1 MSDMESVAALMAS
14 TSSKIEQLQHA
25 FAELERQSAV
35 SMNLKWKQL
44 EDHFRGLEQS
54 LKKKFDE
61 LKEQEK
67 QFQETVAKS
76 EQMLEQREA
85 AVVSKEL
92 TSLER
97 LQEKRDAALAM
108 IFSRSKLSLPVP
120 SINPMNKALDN
131 LGVKWP
137 KPVSEGSMCL
147 QADNGTAKLRSEL
160 VMLCEEM
167 NVKGLHKFISDNRKN
182 LAAIR
187 EEIPSALK
195 KASHPYGLVLDSL
208 EEFYAG
214 DNLVLDGKKDG
225 DLLGVR
231 RTCLMLMESLGQ
243 LQTDDVTH
251 FSSEGHML
259 STNIKERAKK
269 IALEWKSKLDSI
281 DIDASNG
288 NCLEAHAFLQLL
300 ATFGISAEYNEDD
313 MCRLLPYVSRRRQTP
328 ELCRL
333 LGLSQKMP
341 GVIGVLVGSGRPID
355 AINLAY
361 AFELTE
367 QFEPVQLLKAYLRD
381 VKKVSP
387 AKNVKMSPGV
397 QNEMNEREL
406 SALKAVIKCIEEHKL
421 EEQYPVD
428 PLQKRVLQLEKAK
441 ADKRRAVEAAKP
453 QSKRPRA
460 NGSAFAPRATG
471 SADKS
476 FYPATPERHPSNP
489 YERQFMYSAE
499 AHLPPMMSSASYTIQ
514 PAHAPY
520 YGSGYPVQY
529 QVPYIH

>member
-1 MSDMESVAALMAS
+1 MPDMESVAALMES
-14 TSSKIEQLQHA
+14 TSSKIQQLQEA
-25 FAELERQSAV
+25 FAELESQSAV

-61 LKEQEK
+61 LKEQEEE
-67 QFQETVAKS
+67 FQETLAKS
-76 EQMLEQREA
+76 DLMLEQREA
-85 AVVSKEL
+85 AVVAKEL

-108 IFSRSKLSLPVP
+108 IFSKSRLSLPVP
-120 SINPMNKALDN
+120 AINPMNKALDN

-137 KPVSEGSMCL
+137 KPASEESVHL
-147 QADNGTAKLRSEL
+147 QDGNAAVRPRSEL
-160 VMLCEEM
+160 ASLCEEM

-195 KASHPYGLVLDSL
+195 KTSHPYGLVLDSL
-208 EEFYAG
+208 EDFYSG

-243 LQTDDVTH
+243 LQANDITC

-259 STNIKERAKK
+259 TTNIVERAKK
-269 IALEWKSKLDSI
+269 IAFEWKSKLDNL

-300 ATFGISAEYNEDD
+300 ATFGISAEFNEDD
-313 MCRLLPYVSRRRQTP
+313 LCKLLPYVSRRRQTP

-341 GVIGVLVGSGRPID
+341 GVIEVLVESGRPID

-361 AFELTE
+361 VFELTE

-381 VKKVSP
+381 VKKVSH
-387 AKNVKMSPGV
+387 ARNVKVSPGA

-406 SALKAVIKCIEEHKL
+406 SALKSVIKCIEEHKL

-460 NGSAFAPRATG
+460 NGSAFAHRATG
-471 SADKS
+471 FADKS

-489 YERQFMYSAE
+489 YERQFVYGAE
-499 AHLPPMMSSASYTIQ
+499 AHLPPMVSPASYTMQ
-514 PAHAPY
+514 PAHGPY
-520 YGSGYPVQY
+520 YGNGYPVQY

>member
-1 MSDMESVAALMAS
+1 MSEMESVAALMDS
-14 TSSKIEQLQHA
+14 TSSKIQQLQEA
-25 FAELERQSAV
+25 FAELESQSAFC
-35 SMNLKWKQL
+35 MNFKWKQL

-67 QFQETVAKS
+67 EFQETVAKS

-85 AVVSKEL
+85 AVVAKEL

-97 LQEKRDAALAM
+97 LQEKREAALAM
-108 IFSRSKLSLPVP
+108 IFSKSRLSLPVP

-137 KPVSEGSMCL
+137 KPASEESVHL
-147 QADNGTAKLRSEL
+147 QVDNAAVRPRSEL
-160 VMLCEEM
+160 VALCEEM
-167 NVKGLHKFISDNRKN
+167 NVNGLHKFISDNRKN

-195 KASHPYGLVLDSL
+195 KTSHPYGLVLDSL
-208 EEFYAG
+208 EDFYSG

-243 LQTDDVTH
+243 LHSNDITC
-251 FSSEGHML
+251 SSLERHML
-259 STNIKERAKK
+259 TTNIIERAKT
-269 IALEWKSKLDSI
+269 IAFKWKSKLDNL

-300 ATFGISAEYNEDD
+300 ATFGISAEFNEDD
-313 MCRLLPYVSRRRQTP
+313 LCKLLPYVSRRRQTP

-341 GVIGVLVGSGRPID
+341 GVIEVLVESGRPID

-361 AFELTE
+361 VFELTE
-367 QFEPVQLLKAYLRD
+367 QFEPVHLLKAYLRD
-381 VKKVSP
+381 VKKMSH
-387 AKNVKMSPGV
+387 ARNVKTSPGA
-397 QNEMNEREL
+397 QMNPCFLLGNPEQTPLARGARVGVAHRRRE
-406 SALKAVIKCIEEHKL
+406 E
-421 EEQYPVD
+421 
-428 PLQKRVLQLEKAK
+428 
-441 ADKRRAVEAAKP
+441 
-453 QSKRPRA
+453 
-460 NGSAFAPRATG
+460 T
-471 SADKS
+471 
-476 FYPATPERHPSNP
+476 
-489 YERQFMYSAE
+489 
-499 AHLPPMMSSASYTIQ
+499 
-514 PAHAPY
+514 
-520 YGSGYPVQY
+520 
-529 QVPYIH
+529 

>member
-1 MSDMESVAALMAS
+1 MSDMESVAALMES
-14 TSSKIEQLQHA
+14 TSSKILQLQQA
-25 FAELERQSAV
+25 FAELQSQSAV
-35 SMNLKWKQL
+35 SMNLKWQQL

-61 LKEQEK
+61 LKEQERE
-67 QFQETVAKS
+67 FEETVAKS
-76 EQMLEQREA
+76 EEMLQQREA
-85 AVVSKEL
+85 VVTAKEL

-108 IFSRSKLSLPVP
+108 IFSKSKLSLPVP
-120 SINPMNKALDN
+120 AINPMDKALDN

-137 KPVSEGSMCL
+137 KPAPEESVRL
-147 QADNGTAKLRSEL
+147 QDDNAAVKPRSEL
-160 VMLCEEM
+160 VALCEQM
-167 NVKGLHKFISDNRKN
+167 DVKGLHKFISDNRKN
-182 LAAIR
+182 MTAIR

-195 KASHPYGLVLDSL
+195 RASNPYGLVLDSL
-208 EEFYAG
+208 EDFYAG

-243 LQTDDVTH
+243 LQTDSVTG
-251 FSSEGHML
+251 FSSQGHML
-259 STNIKERAKK
+259 TTNVKERAKK
-269 IALEWKSKLDSI
+269 IALEWKSKLDSL

-300 ATFGISAEYNEDD
+300 ATFGIAAEYNEDD
-313 MCRLLPYVSRRRQTP
+313 LCKLLPCVSRRRQTP

-341 GVIGVLVGSGRPID
+341 GVIGVLVDSGRPID

-381 VKKVSP
+381 IKKVSH
-387 AKNVKMSPGV
+387 AKNVKMSPGA

-406 SALKAVIKCIEEHKL
+406 SALKAVIKCIEDHKL

-428 PLQKRVLQLEKAK
+428 SLQKRVVQLEKAK

-460 NGSAFAPRATG
+460 NGSVFAPRVNSFT
-471 SADKS
+471 DKS
-476 FYPATPERHPSNP
+476 FYPATPERHPSYP
-489 YERQFMYSAE
+489 YERQFVYGAE
-499 AHLPPMMSSASYTIQ
+499 AHHPPVMSSAPYTIQ

-520 YGSGYPVQY
+520 YGNGYPVQY